1 MSRHLE
7 EKQQKTANEDKQRIT
22 MLVKRVK
29 ELESKAGK
37 GTVSV
42 GHVVTASDNKIRG
55 CKLDTLLQPHLRNEI
70 LMKS

>member
-7 EKQQKTANEDKQRIT
+7 EKQQKTASEDKQRIA

-37 GTVSV
+37 GTVRI
-42 GHVVTASDNKIRG
+42 N
-55 CKLDTLLQPHLRNEI
+55 LDIQLVLTVNYVL
-70 LMKS
+70 